1 MEKNQPSTQYCLFI
15 VLFIPIILAVNNFII
30 KMQSLK
36 FIDNKEPAQS
46 SLLVTI
52 EFQTSVCLIQ
62 RIMVFYF

>member
-1 MEKNQPSTQYCLFI
+1 M
-15 VLFIPIILAVNNFII
+15 

-62 RIMVFYF
+62 GIMVFYF